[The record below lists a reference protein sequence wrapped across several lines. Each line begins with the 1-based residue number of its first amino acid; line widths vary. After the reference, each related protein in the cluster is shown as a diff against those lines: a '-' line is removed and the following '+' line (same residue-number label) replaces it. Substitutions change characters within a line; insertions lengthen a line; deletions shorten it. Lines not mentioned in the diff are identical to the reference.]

1 MAGKH
6 YDISAGPRDPEYI
19 TTKAKKC
26 AGSSNVIAYP
36 VRALGEESTALN
48 IVKGV
53 MDLTGRRIEELLSK
67 MDPDPSVMESN
78 CRDAAEKTATMVT
91 DNRC

>member
-19 TTKAKKC
+19 TIKAKKC
-26 AGSSNVIAYP
+26 IIAYP
-36 VRALGEESTALN
+36 VRALGEKSTALN
-48 IVKGV
+48 IVKGAV
-53 MDLTGRRIEELLSK
+53 DLTGRRIEELLSK
-67 MDPDPSVMESN
+67 MGPHPSVMESN
-78 CRDAAEKTATMVT
+78 CRDATEKTATMVT